1 MLQMFYIIV
10 YSQQMLLYSTYNM
23 FDNILKQEKF
33 NIINVT
39 IIRII
44 IRDVIIYRKRLKIKF
59 ISLFGY

>member
-1 MLQMFYIIV
+1 MLQMFYIIF